1 MKMRTMSGGFQG
13 AVMALTL
20 ALVLGACYE
29 HTYTTGTGAPNGA
42 VVYDEWRHHW
52 LGGLISPKQELE
64 LRDVCPSG
72 NATIHQEVTF
82 LNGLIAGLTV
92 GIYEPSTVEVRCAD
106 GRRSDLE
113 FSSEDVEGMVLDP
126 AFLEWVEATLPD
138 RLEDVRSALQAAQ
151 LR

>member
-1 MKMRTMSGGFQG
+1 MRTRTMRGSKTG
-13 AVMALTL
+13 AALALTL

-29 HTYTTGTGAPNGA
+29 HTYTTGTGAPNGR
-42 VVYDEWRHHW
+42 VVYDQWRHHW
-52 LGGLISPKQELE
+52 LGGLISPEQELE

-113 FSSEDVEGMVLDP
+113 FSADEVEGLVMDP
-126 AFLEWVEATLPD
+126 AFLEWVEATLPE
-138 RLEDVRSALQAAQ
+138 RLQDVRSAQQAAQ